1 MPKICVEI
9 EIDTETGELMVHQCE
24 PKEEM
29 QGEMEQ
35 GGGQSFQDLESALQA
50 AGQILTSEQGAGG
63 AGEMQAAMQ
72 GGYDKMMGNKAPPA
86 GAGNQYQEM

>member
-9 EIDTETGELMVHQCE
+9 EMDTETGNLTVYRCE
-24 PKEEM
+24 PEPPEM
-29 QGEMEQ
+29 RQGAQE
-35 GGGQSFQDLESALQA
+35 FQDLESALQGA
-50 AGQILTSEQGAGG
+50 AQMLQSEPAGEN
-63 AGEMQAAMQ
+63 EMQAAMQ